1 MGVNVRC
8 SPDGESFLCAVR
20 VSDGA
25 GSTDH
30 SVRVSRADMA
40 RWSRG
45 RTAEQ
50 LVKDSFDFLLQRESK
65 ESILSEF
72 DLAVIQRYFPEYDG

>member
-1 MGVNVRC
+1 MVRC
-8 SPDGESFLCAVR
+8 TPEGDSFRCAVT
-20 VSDGA
+20 VSDAA

-30 SVRVSRADMA
+30 SVRVSPVDMA
-40 RWSRG
+40 RWGRG

-65 ESILSEF
+65 ESILSQF
-72 DLAVIQRYFPEYDG
+72 DLSVIERYFPDYEGA